1 MTVVDTLSQG
11 TPLFAALFGAFVAG
25 ISADRAW
32 WRWGRRA
39 FVRKRSYNG
48 RSYVPSKTSAPK
60 IAGSKPT
67 FDAAEQLRIVE
78 RATFRPRPLL
88 NRGEARLLRVLDDAC
103 AAESDGWRVMAQV
116 SLGEIL
122 ASPDGEAYRAIN
134 SKRVDL
140 LLVDAEANPR
150 HAIELQGS
158 GHHLGP
164 AATRDAIKKEAL
176 RRAGIGYAE
185 VLPGDTPAEIRSL
198 IVKLTRRSAVPES

>member
-1 MTVVDTLSQG
+1 MSAIQSLSQG
-11 TPLFAALFGAFVAG
+11 TPLLVALLGAFVAG
-25 ISADRAW
+25 VSADRAW

-39 FVRKRSYNG
+39 FVRRRTYKG
-48 RSYVPSKTSAPK
+48 RSYTPPVAPPFKAAGKPS
-60 IAGSKPT
+60 
-67 FDAAEQLRIVE
+67 FDAADQLRIVE
-78 RATFRPRPLL
+78 RATFRSRPLL

-103 AAESDGWRVMAQV
+103 ATESDGWRVMAQV

-122 ASPDGEAYRAIN
+122 ASPDAEAYRAIN

-140 LLVDAEANPR
+140 LLIDGDANPR

-185 VLPGDTPAEIRSL
+185 VLPGDTPAEIRSM
-198 IVKLTRRSAVPES
+198 IAKLTRRPAVPGS